1 MSIKRIIAVLL
12 LILLL
17 LLSAVLPAYA
27 KYGFV
32 VYGNGEVPL
41 LQEGDFEILTEDQ
54 TITYETKSVAVRSEV
69 EETIYQGLKAMRSQ
83 INIYSYRINYQDIGY
98 LLAKVINDNPDLFYV
113 TSSYSYNMYSNDAE
127 VIANVIPN
135 YSLQQGEV
143 EEATAVFDAGVA
155 EAMDRLDDSMTDL
168 QKALVIHDYICDL
181 ATYPVLKEMNE
192 QGQYISTDKDIYHSA
207 YGFFYDHNVVC
218 AGYALAYSYIMNM
231 AGIPCQ
237 YVTSRW
243 LAHAWNKV
251 MLDGHWYNVDCTWDD
266 YNYDNNGY
274 NTRGSV
280 KHKFF
285 MKSDE
290 YFVSIKGC
298 FHYDGTTYEECV
310 ADDTSYDDA
319 FFNDV
324 KSMIYVFEG
333 DYYYLDPN
341 YNWDNTTV
349 TLTRR
354 EADGAETAL
363 TEPILSGYI
372 SDYDT
377 ARERGENGKLKTIH
391 KMMTYDA
398 LAKMTFLDN
407 RLYFCAGENVYSYTL
422 DGVLHSITSM
432 EGKSCG
438 FAVENGNLIYQLFT
452 GTSGENSNI
461 STLDKRQFFEEHI
474 ASADN
479 DSGYNNYPDVNYD
492 KVVNAKDFALILQ
505 Q

>member
-1 MSIKRIIAVLL
+1 MKKRFAVLL
-12 LILLL
+12 LTLLL
-17 LLSAVLPAYA
+17 ILSAALPAYA

-41 LQEGDFEILTEDQ
+41 LQEGDFEILTEEE
-54 TITYETKSVAVRSEV
+54 TVTYETKSLALRSEV

-83 INIYSYRINYQDIGY
+83 IYIYSYRINYKDVGY
-98 LLAKVINDNPDLFYV
+98 LLAKVINDNPDLFFV
-113 TSSYSYNMYSNDAE
+113 SSSYSYNMYTHDDE
-127 VIANVIPN
+127 VIANVIPT
-135 YSLQQGEV
+135 YVMDAEAV
-143 EEATAVFDAGVA
+143 EEATAVFDAGVEDA
-155 EAMDRLDDSMTDL
+155 LSQLDDSMNDL

-181 ATYPVLKEMNE
+181 ATYPELTGLNE
-192 QGQYISTDKDIYHSA
+192 QGQTIYTDKDIYHSA
-207 YGFFYDHNVVC
+207 YGFFFDQNVVC
-218 AGYALAYSYIMNM
+218 AGYALAYSYLMNL

-243 LAHAWNKV
+243 MAHAWNKV
-251 MLDGHWYNVDCTWDD
+251 FIDKHWYNVDCTWDD
-266 YNYDNNGY
+266 YNYDNSGY

-290 YFVSIKGC
+290 YFVSINGC
-298 FHYDGTTYEECV
+298 FHYDGTTYEECA

-324 KSMIYVFEG
+324 KSMIYVLDG
-333 DYYYLDPN
+333 DYYYLDPH
-341 YNWDNTTV
+341 YNWSNTTV
-349 TLTRR
+349 TLTKRD
-354 EADGAETAL
+354 ENGTETAL

-398 LAKMTFLDN
+398 LAKMTYLDN
-407 RLYFCAGENVYSYTL
+407 RLYFCAGEQVYSYTF
-422 DGVLHSITSM
+422 DGVLHTITSM
-432 EGKSCG
+432 GGKSCG
-438 FAVENGNLIYQLFT
+438 FASVDGNLIYQLFT
-452 GTSGENSNI
+452 GTSGENSNV
-461 STLDKRQFFEEHI
+461 STLDKRQFFEEHLSSE
-474 ASADN
+474 AN
-479 DSGYNNYPDVNYD
+479 DSNYNNYPDVNYD
-492 KVVNAKDFALILQ
+492 KIVNAKDYALILQ